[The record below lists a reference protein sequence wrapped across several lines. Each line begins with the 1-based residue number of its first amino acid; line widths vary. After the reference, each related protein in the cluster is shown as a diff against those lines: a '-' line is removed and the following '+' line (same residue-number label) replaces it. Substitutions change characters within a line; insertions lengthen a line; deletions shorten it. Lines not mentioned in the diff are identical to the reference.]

1 MVGMLLK
8 LYRRCRIMPKYR
20 RIISSED
27 SKRQSYQI
35 LFGILMLATFA
46 LIASLIIGFSL
57 SKIDFLKEIVSK
69 LKIIP
74 YMLTFFISF
83 ILSLRKREQVSELH
97 IDYMDKQQRKLSK
110 QIMKLFNDKQITD
123 VLKLRNSTRYGEEM
137 PNLYIYIDKDCT
149 SGFVAIENKKL
160 SKKK

>member
-1 MVGMLLK
+1 
-8 LYRRCRIMPKYR
+8 MPKYR
-20 RIISSED
+20 RIISNED

-110 QIMKLFNDKQITD
+110 RIMKLFNDKQITD
-123 VLKLRNSTRYGEEM
+123 VLKLSNSTRYGEEM

>member
-1 MVGMLLK
+1 
-8 LYRRCRIMPKYR
+8 MPKYR
-20 RIISSED
+20 RIISNED

-35 LFGILMLATFA
+35 LFGTLMLVIFA

-57 SKIDFLKEIVSK
+57 SKIDFLKGIISN

-74 YMLTFFISF
+74 YSLTFFILLIFIAF

-110 QIMKLFNDKQITD
+110 RI
-123 VLKLRNSTRYGEEM
+123 
-137 PNLYIYIDKDCT
+137 
-149 SGFVAIENKKL
+149 
-160 SKKK
+160 

>member
-1 MVGMLLK
+1 
-8 LYRRCRIMPKYR
+8 MPKYR
-20 RIISSED
+20 RIISNED

-35 LFGILMLATFA
+35 LFGTLMLVIFA

-57 SKIDFLKEIVSK
+57 SKIDFLKGIISN

-74 YMLTFFISF
+74 YSLTFFILLIFIAF

-110 QIMKLFNDKQITD
+110 RIMKLFNNKQITD
-123 VLKLRNSTRYGEEM
+123 VLKLSNSTRYGEEM